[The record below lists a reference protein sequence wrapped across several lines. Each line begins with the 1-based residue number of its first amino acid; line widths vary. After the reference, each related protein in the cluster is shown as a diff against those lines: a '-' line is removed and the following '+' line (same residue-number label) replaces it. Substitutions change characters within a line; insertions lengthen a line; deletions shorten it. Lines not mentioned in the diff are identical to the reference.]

1 MEAEGGDLMLITI
14 GLEITEQPL
23 PSVTSTVIES
33 KSSKSVLE
41 IVETVLLAP
50 KLVPPLKNS

>member
-14 GLEITEQPL
+14 GSEITEQPF

-33 KSSKSVLE
+33 RSSKSVLE